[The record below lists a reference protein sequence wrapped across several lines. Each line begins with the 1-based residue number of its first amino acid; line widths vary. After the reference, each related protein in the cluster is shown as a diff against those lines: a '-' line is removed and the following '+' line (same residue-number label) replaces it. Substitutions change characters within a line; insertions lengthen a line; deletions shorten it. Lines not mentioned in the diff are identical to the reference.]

1 MRTRAHTHS
10 DVCAHAR
17 RCFRHDGTTLRDSLR
32 LLCSQR
38 FSRLN
43 LLAPGAH
50 GRVARGLP
58 RTVSVTAARRGG
70 LLAFQGRSTVLSK
83 SSGRRHPS
91 RPRSSESG
99 FCHVVPNSAPAWQP
113 GPLNGKSVAP
123 LLALTT
129 GQTALLCRGQLA
141 PTPRGT
147 CAGLARPDPWLPQA
161 GPALSRPQE
170 TRDPIPTAP
179 GAQGGPSDPS
189 PLAGKGR
196 HSWLRSPNCFRGRC
210 SEP

>member
-1 MRTRAHTHS
+1 MHTRSHTLGRVRTHTALLSSRQHDSAGFSVPALFPVLFPPEPARSRHTRPRRTRAPTHS
-10 DVCAHAR
+10 ER
-17 RCFRHDGTTLRDSLR
+17 DGCEVRWLTR
-32 LLCSQR
+32 
-38 FSRLN
+38 
-43 LLAPGAH
+43 
-50 GRVARGLP
+50 LP
-58 RTVSVTAARRGG
+58 RPSM
-70 LLAFQGRSTVLSK
+70 VLSK

-91 RPRSSESG
+91 RPRGSESG
-99 FCHVVPNSAPAWQP
+99 FCHLVPNTAPAWQP
-113 GPLNGKSVAP
+113 GPLDGKSVAP

-179 GAQGGPSDPS
+179 RAQGGPSDPS